1 MTPKHPPGH
10 DARLGNMRELT
21 ASDTEVSNIEQIHS
35 ECGAI
40 FHTVTGSG
48 LPASYDGRAC
58 SPWAGRHVSN
68 TVAAPQF
75 MDKFNHGNNSD
86 DPSYS

>member
-40 FHTVTGSG
+40 FHAGDRGVASPEVMTAP
-48 LPASYDGRAC
+48 PAPRGRAVTFPVSWRSYIDAQI
-58 SPWAGRHVSN
+58 SPRE
-68 TVAAPQF
+68 QF
-75 MDKFNHGNNSD
+75 R
-86 DPSYS
+86 